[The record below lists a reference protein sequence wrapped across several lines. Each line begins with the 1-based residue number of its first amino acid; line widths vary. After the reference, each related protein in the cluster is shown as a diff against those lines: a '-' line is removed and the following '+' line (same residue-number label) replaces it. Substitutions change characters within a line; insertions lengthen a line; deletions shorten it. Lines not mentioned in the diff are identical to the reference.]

1 MHCSYIEGGLGL
13 PLALV
18 EEFRAV
24 TPTLASPLLF
34 GEGLLVLAL
43 KQVDSVHGPR
53 PEAGKS
59 PVTFRM
65 LVP

>member
-1 MHCSYIEGGLGL
+1 MHCSCIEGALGL

-34 GEGLLVLAL
+34 GEGSLVLAL
-43 KQVDSVHGPR
+43 KQVDSVQW
-53 PEAGKS
+53 S
-59 PVTFRM
+59 
-65 LVP
+65 